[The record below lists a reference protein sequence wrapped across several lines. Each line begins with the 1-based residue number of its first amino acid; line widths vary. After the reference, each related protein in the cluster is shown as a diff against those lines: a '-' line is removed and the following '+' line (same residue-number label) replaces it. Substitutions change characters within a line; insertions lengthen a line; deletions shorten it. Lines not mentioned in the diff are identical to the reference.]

1 MTSGIPADCRPFD
14 LQVNGYAGCD
24 FAAEDLPLEAVRAA
38 CDALAADGV
47 EAILATIITG
57 PPDRMTRSLTRLVG
71 YRDEDPLVRRMIAG
85 FHVEGPFLNPLAGFV
100 GAHDP
105 AAVLPATP
113 AAAAR
118 LLEAGAELVRLVT
131 LAPEC
136 DAGLATTRFLSRRG
150 VVVAAGHT
158 DASLETLRAAVEAG
172 LSMVTHLGNGCPV
185 RLDRHD
191 SIIQRVLALCR
202 MQSRAGGGR
211 PWVSFIPDG
220 VHVPFFA
227 LGNYL
232 EAVGLDRAVIV
243 TDAIAAAGLGPGRH
257 TLGGVLVEVDDSGVA
272 RRPGS
277 ENLAG
282 STVTMPRACELL
294 RRELGLSGETIRRL
308 VDLHPREIVCLPSA

>member
-1 MTSGIPADCRPFD
+1 MTSALPPDCRPFD

-24 FAAEDLPLEAVRAA
+24 FAADDLPLETVRTA
-38 CDALAADGV
+38 CEALVADGV

-57 PPDRMTRSLTRLVG
+57 PPDRMAGHLARLVG
-71 YRDEDPLVRRMIAG
+71 YREEDPLVRRVIAG
-85 FHVEGPFLNPLAGFV
+85 FHVEGPFLSPLSGFV

-105 AAVLPATP
+105 SAILPASP
-113 AAAAR
+113 AVAAR
-118 LLEAGAELVRLVT
+118 LVEAGAGLVRILT

-136 DAGLATTRFLSRRG
+136 DDRLATTRFLSDRG
-150 VVVAAGHT
+150 VVVSAGHT
-158 DASLETLRAAVEAG
+158 DAPLDTLRAAVEAG
-172 LSMVTHLGNGCPV
+172 LSMVTHLGNGCPM

-191 SIIQRVLALCR
+191 SIIQRVLALGR
-202 MQSRAGGGR
+202 MQARAGGVR

-232 EAVGLDRAVIV
+232 EAVGFDRALVV
-243 TDAIAAAGLGPGRH
+243 TDAIAAARLGPGRY
-257 TLGGVLVEVDDSGVA
+257 TLGGGPVAVDASGVA

-282 STVTMPRACELL
+282 STVTMARSCELL
-294 RRELGLSGETIRRL
+294 RGELGLSGEVVTRL
-308 VDLHPREIVCLPSA
+308 VDRNPRAIVRPPSA